1 MSSPFSVENACM
13 RENISKCQQL
23 LLSSSGLLDM
33 FNSDCDCE
41 ASPHYEATTQ
51 VFPLTTTRQTE
62 QPAVQEDMMRH
73 NLRLPEFKYPGE
85 GRVLTG

>member
-1 MSSPFSVENACM
+1 
-13 RENISKCQQL
+13 
-23 LLSSSGLLDM
+23 M